1 MKLLFINLLGVIG
14 ELSIYRKRGNV
25 DPQIGAP
32 QLKPK
37 RLRFIVDVSGSMY
50 RFNNYDG
57 RLDRELE
64 AVIMVMEA
72 LSGFEDK
79 ISYDIVGHSG
89 ETESLKFVDKSN
101 PPTDNKRRLD
111 VIKKMHAHTQFC
123 MAGDN
128 TLQSVIY
135 AQKSLEAERTDFDEA
150 IIILLSDAN
159 LSRYNIRPD
168 RLAAAL
174 NSSEDVQSF
183 AIFIGSLGDQA
194 DM

>member
-1 MKLLFINLLGVIG
+1 
-14 ELSIYRKRGNV
+14 
-25 DPQIGAP
+25 
-32 QLKPK
+32 
-37 RLRFIVDVSGSMY
+37 MY
-50 RFNNYDG
+50 RFNSYDG

-64 AVIMVMEA
+64 AVVLVMEA
-72 LSGFEDK
+72 LSGFGDK

-89 ETESLKFVDKSN
+89 ETECLKFVDKSN
-101 PPTDNKRRLD
+101 PPIDNKRRLD

-123 MAGDN
+123 IAGDN
-128 TLQSVIY
+128 TLQSIVY
-135 AQKSLEAERTDFDEA
+135 AQKSLETERIDFDEA

-174 NSSEDVQSF
+174 DLSKDVQSF